1 LSSSLSIAETVA
13 LQSSQAS
20 HSLPVGQTK
29 WYLFWVFLGCWL
41 GGIFDGMDS
50 SLMHI
55 VLPDAV
61 GELLGQSV
69 GTAITGQV
77 ASWVSTVFLLGWMM
91 GGIIFGR
98 LGDTLGRVKAMV
110 FSILLYSLFT
120 GLCGFAHSW
129 QELAVYRFLT
139 GVGIGGELVSI
150 ATFLSEVW
158 PKKTKAIAI
167 GCLLTSYQVGV
178 FLAGGLNFLLHDW
191 RQVFF
196 VGALPALLV
205 LFLRLFLKESPLWV
219 ATQEA
224 HAHTELLVDNAGQ
237 TIVPLTLWQALK
249 EKEQL
254 RSIVIG
260 SLAFTGLL
268 VGYWASLAW
277 IPMWIHSLE
286 KVPAN
291 AKSVATMVQGAI
303 AIVGCLLGGPL
314 CDAVGR
320 RWAIALAALGCFGA
334 SAWLFLGHPTVFA
347 PSVYWGSGT
356 LGFFIGLLQASLYI
370 YLPELFETRVRAT
383 ATGTCLNLGR
393 FATAIAVLFMGV
405 VVQSFG
411 GYGHAAFAF
420 GFSYL
425 IGSIT
430 MVWAKETQDASLL

>member
-1 LSSSLSIAETVA
+1 MSQAISATDSSVIDSSKPNSSL
-13 LQSSQAS
+13 LGQS
-20 HSLPVGQTK
+20 K
-29 WYLFWVFLGCWL
+29 MYLFWVFLGCWL

-61 GELLGQSV
+61 GELVGKSV
-69 GTAITGQV
+69 GTAVTSQV
-77 ASWVSTVFLLGWMM
+77 ASWVSTVFLLGWML

-129 QELAVYRFLT
+129 QELAAYRFLT

-224 HAHTELLVDNAGQ
+224 HAHTELLLDDPGEV
-237 TIVPLTLWQALK
+237 IKPPSLLESFK
-249 EKEQL
+249 EKGQL
-254 RSIVIG
+254 RSLIVG

-277 IPMWIHSLE
+277 IPMWIHTLE
-286 KVPAN
+286 NVPPN
-291 AKSVATMVQGAI
+291 AKSFATMVQGSV

-320 RWAIALAALGCFGA
+320 RGSIVIGGLGCFGA
-334 SAWLFLGHPTVFA
+334 SAWLFLGHPTAFV
-347 PSVYWGSGT
+347 PSVYWASGA
-356 LGFFIGLLQASLYI
+356 LGFFIGLLQSSLYI
-370 YLPELFETRVRAT
+370 YLPELFETKIRAT

-405 VVQSFG
+405 VVQSLG
-411 GYGHAAFAF
+411 GYGNAAFAF

-425 IGSIT
+425 IGT
-430 MVWAKETQDASLL
+430 LVMVWAKETKDASLL

>member
-1 LSSSLSIAETVA
+1 M
-13 LQSSQAS
+13 SQAIFATES
-20 HSLPVGQTK
+20 TVVIEHSKPNSPLMGQTK
-29 WYLFWVFLGCWL
+29 MYLFWVFLGCWL

-61 GELLGQSV
+61 GELVGKSV
-69 GTAITGQV
+69 GTAVTSQV
-77 ASWVSTVFLLGWMM
+77 ASWVSTVFLLGWML

-129 QELAVYRFLT
+129 QELAAYRFLT

-205 LFLRLFLKESPLWV
+205 LFLRLFLKESPLWI
-219 ATQEA
+219 ATREA
-224 HAHTELLVDNAGQ
+224 HAHTELLLDDAGE
-237 TIVPLTLWQALK
+237 IIRPPSLWQSFR
-249 EKEQL
+249 EKDQL
-254 RSIVIG
+254 RSLIVG

-286 KVPAN
+286 NVPPN
-291 AKSVATMVQGAI
+291 AKSFATMVQGSVAI
-303 AIVGCLLGGPL
+303 LGCLLGGPL

-320 RWAIALAALGCFGA
+320 RWSIVIAGLGCFGA
-334 SAWLFLGHPTVFA
+334 SAWLFLGHPTAFV
-347 PSVYWGSGT
+347 PSVYWASGA
-356 LGFFIGLLQASLYI
+356 LGFFIGLSQSSLYI
-370 YLPELFETRVRAT
+370 YLPELFETKIRAT

-405 VVQSFG
+405 VVQSLS
-411 GYGHAAFAF
+411 GYGNAAFAF

-425 IGSIT
+425 IGT
-430 MVWAKETQDASLL
+430 LVMFWAKETKDASLL

>member
-1 LSSSLSIAETVA
+1 L
-13 LQSSQAS
+13 SQAIS
-20 HSLPVGQTK
+20 ATDSSVIDSSKPKSPLVGQTK
-29 WYLFWVFLGCWL
+29 MYLFWVFLGCWL

-61 GELLGQSV
+61 GELVGKSV
-69 GTAITGQV
+69 GTAVTSQV
-77 ASWVSTVFLLGWMM
+77 ASWVSTVFLLGWML

-129 QELAVYRFLT
+129 QELAAYRFLT

-178 FLAGGLNFLLHDW
+178 FLAGGLNYLLHDW

-224 HAHTELLVDNAGQ
+224 HAHTELLLDDAGEV
-237 TIVPLTLWQALK
+237 IKPPTLLESFK
-249 EKEQL
+249 EKGQL
-254 RSIVIG
+254 RSLIVG

-277 IPMWIHSLE
+277 IPMWIHTLE
-286 KVPAN
+286 NVPPN
-291 AKSVATMVQGAI
+291 AKSFATMVQGSVAI
-303 AIVGCLLGGPL
+303 IGCLLGGPL

-320 RWAIALAALGCFGA
+320 RWSIVIGGLGCFGA
-334 SAWLFLGHPTVFA
+334 SAWLFLGHPTTFV
-347 PSVYWGSGT
+347 PSVYWASGA
-356 LGFFIGLLQASLYI
+356 LGFFIGLLQSSLYI
-370 YLPELFETRVRAT
+370 YLPELFETKIRAT

-405 VVQSFG
+405 VVQSLG
-411 GYGHAAFAF
+411 GYGNAAFAF

-425 IGSIT
+425 IGT
-430 MVWAKETQDASLL
+430 LVMFWAKETKDASLV

>member
-1 LSSSLSIAETVA
+1 MSSSTTFSVTEPNVQPIAT
-13 LQSSQAS
+13 SG
-20 HSLPVGQTK
+20 GQTK

-61 GELLGQSV
+61 GELVGKSV
-69 GTAITGQV
+69 GTAVTSQV
-77 ASWVSTVFLLGWMM
+77 ASWVSTLFLLGWML

-129 QELAVYRFLT
+129 QELAAYRFLT

-224 HAHTELLVDNAGQ
+224 HAHTELLVDESGDPIA
-237 TIVPLTLWQALK
+237 PPTLWQTLQ
-249 EKEQL
+249 EKGQM
-254 RSIVIG
+254 RSIVVG

-286 KVPAN
+286 NVPAN
-291 AKSVATMVQGAI
+291 AKSLATMVQGSVAI
-303 AIVGCLLGGPL
+303 LGCLMGGPL
-314 CDAVGR
+314 CDWLGR
-320 RWAIALAALGCFGA
+320 RWAIALGGIGCFGA
-334 SAWLFLGHPTVFA
+334 SAWLFLGHSGAFS
-347 PSVYWGSGT
+347 PSVYWGSGV
-356 LGFFIGLLQASLYI
+356 LGFFIGLLQSSLYI
-370 YLPELFETRVRAT
+370 YLPELFETKIRAT

-393 FATAIAVLFMGV
+393 LVTAIAVLFMGV
-405 VVQSFG
+405 VVLGLG
-411 GYGHAAFAF
+411 GYGNAAFAF

-425 IGSIT
+425 VGSLAMI
-430 MVWAKETQDASLL
+430 WAKETKHLNLTH

>member
-1 LSSSLSIAETVA
+1 
-13 LQSSQAS
+13 
-20 HSLPVGQTK
+20 
-29 WYLFWVFLGCWL
+29 
-41 GGIFDGMDS
+41 MDS

-61 GELLGQSV
+61 GELVGKSV
-69 GTAITGQV
+69 GTAVTSQV
-77 ASWVSTVFLLGWMM
+77 ASWVSTVFLLGWML

-129 QELAVYRFLT
+129 QELAAYRFLT

-205 LFLRLFLKESPLWV
+205 LFLRLFLKESPLWI

-224 HAHTELLVDNAGQ
+224 HAHTELLLDDAGE
-237 TIVPLTLWQALK
+237 IIRPPSLWQSFR
-249 EKEQL
+249 EKDQL
-254 RSIVIG
+254 RSLIVG

-286 KVPAN
+286 NVPPN
-291 AKSVATMVQGAI
+291 AKSFATMVQGSVAI
-303 AIVGCLLGGPL
+303 LGCLLGGPL

-320 RWAIALAALGCFGA
+320 RWSIVIAGLGCFGA
-334 SAWLFLGHPTVFA
+334 SAWLFLGHPTAFV
-347 PSVYWGSGT
+347 PSVYWASGA
-356 LGFFIGLLQASLYI
+356 LGFFIGLSQSSLYI
-370 YLPELFETRVRAT
+370 YLPELFETKIRAT

-405 VVQSFG
+405 VVQSLG
-411 GYGHAAFAF
+411 GYGNAAFAF

-425 IGSIT
+425 IGT
-430 MVWAKETQDASLL
+430 LVMFWAKETKDASLL

>member
-1 LSSSLSIAETVA
+1 M
-13 LQSSQAS
+13 SQAIS
-20 HSLPVGQTK
+20 ATDSSVIDSSKPKSPLVGQTK
-29 WYLFWVFLGCWL
+29 MYLFWVFLGCWL

-61 GELLGQSV
+61 GELVGKSV
-69 GTAITGQV
+69 GTAVTSQV
-77 ASWVSTVFLLGWMM
+77 ASWVSTVFLLGWML

-129 QELAVYRFLT
+129 QELAAYRFLT

-178 FLAGGLNFLLHDW
+178 FLAGGLNYLLHDW

-224 HAHTELLVDNAGQ
+224 HAHTELLLDDAGEV
-237 TIVPLTLWQALK
+237 IKPPTLLESFK
-249 EKEQL
+249 EKGQL
-254 RSIVIG
+254 RSLIVG

-277 IPMWIHSLE
+277 IPMWIHTLE
-286 KVPAN
+286 NVPPN
-291 AKSVATMVQGAI
+291 AKSFATMVQGSVAI
-303 AIVGCLLGGPL
+303 IGCLLGGPL

-320 RWAIALAALGCFGA
+320 RWSIVIGGLGCFGA
-334 SAWLFLGHPTVFA
+334 SAWLFLGHPTTFV
-347 PSVYWGSGT
+347 PSVYWASGA
-356 LGFFIGLLQASLYI
+356 LGFFIGLLQSSLYI
-370 YLPELFETRVRAT
+370 YLPELFETKIRAT

-405 VVQSFG
+405 VVQSLG
-411 GYGHAAFAF
+411 GYGNAAFAF

-425 IGSIT
+425 IGT
-430 MVWAKETQDASLL
+430 LVMFWAKETKDASLV